1 MEGVKR
7 HAIAQLET
15 NTDRIAVK
23 FLFLIMIRAIRT
35 IWKSEFFRNVAT
47 LISGTT
53 LAQAF
58 SVVIYILLSRIYT
71 EEDFGVFGLYMNILN
86 ITIIFST
93 AKYELAILLPKS
105 EKDAVNLLGLSGL
118 ISLLVS
124 LILLGIVV
132 SMNDMICSWLG
143 SEEISGWLY
152 FIPLS
157 TLMVGWFTSFR
168 NFSNRQ
174 KKYRLIAGANI
185 GQSISNSLLKLG
197 LGVVIAGAAGLI
209 FGVIFG
215 QLVGFLVFF
224 GVHWRLNGSKAGW
237 ISWSEMKRLGRQYK
251 LFPKYNMWQGLI
263 NNLSGAF
270 PVFILSSYFSTGIAG
285 LYTFGYMI
293 LYRPVNLVANAFYQV
308 LFQRFAEKRQ
318 KNSSLRPEVILF
330 LKRTTQVLLLPF
342 IALGIFF
349 PEIFGFIFGA
359 KWIEAGRYAQI
370 LLPWIFMVS
379 LVMPLSFIP
388 DLYKKQRVAMLI
400 DMVKLVARLGGLV
413 AGVVLENVYIGLLLY
428 SGFSTLIIG
437 YSLFWYLK
445 LVQTDPLAD
454 DPLIPL
460 GKNE

>member
-1 MEGVKR
+1 
-7 HAIAQLET
+7 
-15 NTDRIAVK
+15 
-23 FLFLIMIRAIRT
+23 MIRAFRT

-58 SVVIYILLSRIYT
+58 SVVIYIVLSRIYT

-105 EKDAVNLLGLSGL
+105 EKDAVNLLGLSSL
-118 ISLLVS
+118 ISVLVS
-124 LILLGIVV
+124 LLLLGIVS
-132 SMNDMICSWLG
+132 SMNELICNWLG

-197 LGVVIAGAAGLI
+197 LGMVIAGAAGLI

-224 GVHWRLNGSKAGW
+224 GVHWHLNGSKAGW
-237 ISWSEMKRLGRQYK
+237 ISWSEMMRLGRQYR

-413 AGVVLENVYIGLLLY
+413 AGVILENVYIGLLLY

-445 LVQTDPLAD
+445 LVQTDPLD
-454 DPLIPL
+454 DDTLIPL

>member
-1 MEGVKR
+1 
-7 HAIAQLET
+7 
-15 NTDRIAVK
+15 
-23 FLFLIMIRAIRT
+23 MIRALKK
-35 IWKSEFFRNVAT
+35 IWNSEFFRNVAT

-58 SVVIYILLSRIYT
+58 SVLIYILLAKIYT
-71 EEDFGVFGLYMNILN
+71 EEDFGIFGLYMNILN
-86 ITIIFST
+86 ITVIFST

-118 ISLLVS
+118 ISVLVS
-124 LILLGIVV
+124 LVLLLLVFPLNGL
-132 SMNDMICSWLG
+132 ICTWLG
-143 SEEISGWLY
+143 SEKISTWLY

-174 KKYRLIAGANI
+174 KRYRLIAGANI
-185 GQSISNSLLKLG
+185 GQSLSNSLLKLG

-209 FGVIFG
+209 LGVIFG
-215 QLVGFLVFF
+215 QVVGFLVFLI
-224 GVHWRLNGSKAGW
+224 VHWRLQGSYPGW
-237 ISWSEMKRLGRQYK
+237 VSWNEMKRLGRQYI

-308 LFQRFAEKRQ
+308 MFQRFVEKRQ
-318 KNSSLRPEVILF
+318 KNSSLGPEVLLF

-349 PEIFGFIFGA
+349 PEIFGFIFGDN
-359 KWIEAGRYAQI
+359 WIEAGRYARI

-388 DLYKKQRVAMLI
+388 DLYKKQRVAMII
-400 DMVKLVARLGGLV
+400 DAVKLVARLGGLV
-413 AGVVLENVYIGLLLY
+413 VGVILENVYIALALY
-428 SGFSTLIIG
+428 SGLSTLIIG

-445 LVQTDPLAD
+445 LVKTDPLD
-454 DPLIPL
+454 DEQLIPL

>member
-1 MEGVKR
+1 
-7 HAIAQLET
+7 
-15 NTDRIAVK
+15 
-23 FLFLIMIRAIRT
+23 MIRAIRT

>member
-53 LAQAF
+53 LAQVF